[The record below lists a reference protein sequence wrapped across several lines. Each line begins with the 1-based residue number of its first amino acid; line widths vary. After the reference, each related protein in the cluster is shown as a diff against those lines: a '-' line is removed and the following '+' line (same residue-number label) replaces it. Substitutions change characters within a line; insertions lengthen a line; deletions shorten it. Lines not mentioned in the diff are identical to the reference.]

1 MSDSKLHWILSY
13 IFISAFPS
21 LVDISK
27 GIMSSTIGLNIYTI
41 IAETKKYKS
50 IIKKKNK
57 KHDEIIALLGKTS
70 LDCIEGSTSSSVAN
84 FNCFLLINM
93 LREYDNTKKKLINL
107 KLHKLVK
114 NFNVLIKQCHH
125 TGWSVEKY
133 RK

>member
-57 KHDEIIALLGKTS
+57 KHNEMIALLGKTS
-70 LDCIEGSTSSSVAN
+70 LDCIQGLTSSSVAN

-93 LREYDNTKKKLINL
+93 LREYDNTKKKINQL
-107 KLHKLVK
+107 E
-114 NFNVLIKQCHH
+114 
-125 TGWSVEKY
+125 TS
-133 RK
+133 